1 MREPMRIAVA
11 GGTGRV
17 GRPVAEVLSERGHE
31 VVPMSRSGGVD
42 VITGKGLADALVGV
56 EAIVDAAT
64 GPSPE
69 REAASEFFNTAA
81 RNLQEAGERAGV
93 RRLVVVSIIGIDRFA
108 GGYAAAKL
116 DHERAMRAG
125 QVPVRILRASQFH
138 EFTAQLVDWGRQ
150 GDVSHVQKMRIQPV
164 AARAVAE
171 LLVDLATDPDSAAGA
186 PMVEIAG
193 PREEELVEM
202 ATRLVARRGDAVR
215 IEGFSDPSDPDSKLY
230 ESGAMLPGPGAILA
244 GPTFQEWLE
253 ATT

>member
-1 MREPMRIAVA
+1 
-11 GGTGRV
+11 
-17 GRPVAEVLSERGHE
+17 
-31 VVPMSRSGGVD
+31 
-42 VITGKGLADALVGV
+42 
-56 EAIVDAAT
+56 
-64 GPSPE
+64 
-69 REAASEFFNTAA
+69 
-81 RNLQEAGERAGV
+81 
-93 RRLVVVSIIGIDRFA
+93 
-108 GGYAAAKL
+108 
-116 DHERAMRAG
+116 
-125 QVPVRILRASQFH
+125 
-138 EFTAQLVDWGRQ
+138 LVDWGRQ

-202 ATRLVARRGDAVR
+202 AKRLVARRGDAVR

-253 ATT
+253 ATA